1 MTKTELKEIMLKIQ
15 NECAL
20 EEPSKITY
28 FWNENNKVVFKFY
41 FDSLYLPDDLNLSD
55 EKKSERIKNL
65 FTNQNVYEFQDD
77 FNIIELNT
85 EEGWIK
91 VIPTDQNFKVVD
103 SYKDLKKKKED
114 DEKEESVV
122 LAGKR
127 LNENVALAEGMILRE
142 GGTNDHSDLIQA
154 DGLNTSQEE
163 QNKDAKS
170 QSKNSTEKKTTVL
183 KGKSIFICTVGNPFG
198 KSIEILS
205 QAFEANKAQ
214 TSFDTLIVIPT
225 YGKEFGIAKGGDFGF
240 KESVREALRKK
251 IFDQNWGL
259 NIFSLE
265 HQESR
270 EILKQSSKNDGD
282 DVLFFCAKSQLQEI
296 QSILGNDYK
305 INLPD
310 LFDIEEDDK
319 KVKVDN
325 KKEDQNQS
333 EDNKEDQSKEGKEEK
348 KDAGVANENLV
359 EKLKELPA
367 VLSADYIEGKGNIA
381 INIVE
386 AFMSDVEKIKEAAE
400 KDSKKPNKKNNDNK
414 NKPNETGKNDEQN
427 DEQADKTNSTENS
440 TVTKGQPAD
449 GKGNATGTAEVS
461 ADASASKPAAINASI
476 FLSPY
481 RIHRKLV
488 EKKQSEAYK
497 LETNADWD
505 YYFNKLL
512 GEKWVTAKKAY
523 TKSYQSIPQNVD
535 SEEFKTYFYLG
546 MIAYAYATSNKVL
559 ELDKPYIKNEKS
571 MEQQLINNPKP
582 KNQANSQRDREPGSE
597 DLKLNLDI
605 GFGTEE
611 LSNEKGGGGLI
622 VSNSNS
628 GGSGQVRTKGIKA
641 PDLSVKTGKDNIT
654 SKDDTEAPKSFPG
667 AALPFNLKIWA
678 LVDNQNIN
686 EADLEKLKKPKL
698 SK

>member
-1 MTKTELKEIMLKIQ
+1 MLKIQ

-28 FWNENNKVVFKFY
+28 FWNENGKVVFKFY
-41 FDSLYLPDDLNLSD
+41 FDSLYLPDDLNLSG

-127 LNENVALAEGMILRE
+127 LNESVALAEGMILRE
-142 GGTNDHSDLIQA
+142 GDSPNVLDQPPQEVSDTTVDAADKALTNNNKNKGT
-154 DGLNTSQEE
+154 T
-163 QNKDAKS
+163 
-170 QSKNSTEKKTTVL
+170 KKQTTVL

-198 KSIEILS
+198 KSIEVLS
-205 QAFEANKAQ
+205 NAFKGNEKQ
-214 TSFDTLIVIPT
+214 TQYDTLIVIPA

-265 HQESR
+265 HKEFR
-270 EILKQSSKNDGD
+270 EILKQSSENDGD
-282 DVLFFCAKSQLQEI
+282 DVLFYCAKSQKQEI
-296 QSILGNDYK
+296 QSILSNDYK
-305 INLPD
+305 INLRNF
-310 LFDIEEDDK
+310 FDIEEFY
-319 KVKVDN
+319 
-325 KKEDQNQS
+325 
-333 EDNKEDQSKEGKEEK
+333 KEDQSEEDKKEEK
-348 KDAGVANENLV
+348 DKEAVANENLI
-359 EKLKELPA
+359 KGLKELPA
-367 VLSADYIEGKGNIA
+367 VLSAAYIEGKENIA

-386 AFMSDVEKIKEAAE
+386 AFMADVEKIKEKAE
-400 KDSKKPNKKNNDNK
+400 KDSKNPKKNNDKSQEKNDAQNAKNK
-414 NKPNETGKNDEQN
+414 NGDAQT
-427 DEQADKTNSTENS
+427 DKTNSTTGTE
-440 TVTKGQPAD
+440 P
-449 GKGNATGTAEVS
+449 GKGGQSAEGTGTGTNDGNTSGSE
-461 ADASASKPAAINASI
+461 PAAINASI

-505 YYFNKLL
+505 FYFSKEI
-512 GEKWVTAKKAY
+512 GEKWVTAKKEY
-523 TKSYQSIPQNVD
+523 TKSYQSRPQNVD

-571 MEQQLINNPKP
+571 REQQLIDNPKP
-582 KNQANSQRDREPGSE
+582 KKDDPRRQREPGSE

-605 GFGTEE
+605 GSFGTEE
-611 LSNEKGGGGLI
+611 QANKGEGGGLI
-622 VSNSNS
+622 VNSNTNL
-628 GGSGQVRTKGIKA
+628 GGSGQVKTKNIKA

-654 SKDDTEAPKSFPG
+654 SKDDSEAPKSFPG

-678 LVDNQNIN
+678 LVDNSKIKDG
-686 EADLEKLKKPKL
+686 DLEKLKTAKL
-698 SK
+698 K

>member
-1 MTKTELKEIMLKIQ
+1 MLKIQ

-41 FDSLYLPDDLNLSD
+41 FDSLYLPDDLNLSG
-55 EKKSERIKNL
+55 EKRSERIKNL

-127 LNENVALAEGMILRE
+127 LNESVALAEGMILRE
-142 GGTNDHSDLIQA
+142 GDEMKAGDQVSIENGDNSTKDVKKALI
-154 DGLNTSQEE
+154 NN
-163 QNKDAKS
+163 NKD
-170 QSKNSTEKKTTVL
+170 KNSTEKKTTVL
-183 KGKSIFICTVGNPFG
+183 KGKVIFICTVGNPFG
-198 KSIEILS
+198 ESVKVLS
-205 QAFEANKAQ
+205 NAFEENKAQ
-214 TSFDTLIVIPT
+214 TQYDTLIVIPT

-240 KESVREALRKK
+240 KEAVREALRKK
-251 IFDQNWGL
+251 VFDQNWGL

-265 HQESR
+265 HQESL
-270 EILKQSSKNDGD
+270 EILQQSSKNDGD
-282 DVLFFCAKSQLQEI
+282 DVLFYCAKSQKQEI
-296 QSILGNDYK
+296 QSILSNDYK
-305 INLPD
+305 INLRNFSDTEKEHDD
-310 LFDIEEDDK
+310 L
-319 KVKVDN
+319 
-325 KKEDQNQS
+325 S
-333 EDNKEDQSKEGKEEK
+333 
-348 KDAGVANENLV
+348 

-367 VLSADYIEGKGNIA
+367 VLSADYIEGKENIA

-386 AFMSDVEKIKEAAE
+386 AFMADVEKIKEAAE
-400 KDSKKPNKKNNDNK
+400 EDSKNPKKNNDNK
-414 NKPNETGKNDEQN
+414 NKPNETGKPNDQNTEQQG
-427 DEQADKTNSTENS
+427 E
-440 TVTKGQPAD
+440 G
-449 GKGNATGTAEVS
+449 
-461 ADASASKPAAINASI
+461 SKPAEGTGTDDGSVNEPLDQESI

-505 YYFNKLL
+505 YYFKKLL
-512 GEKWVTAKKAY
+512 GEKWVTAKKEY

-535 SEEFKTYFYLG
+535 SEEFKAYFYLG

-571 MEQQLINNPKP
+571 MEQQLIDNPKP
-582 KNQANSQRDREPGSE
+582 KKQSDPQRGRETGSE

-605 GFGTEE
+605 GFGTEGQ
-611 LSNEKGGGGLI
+611 NNVKGGGGLI
-622 VSNSNS
+622 VNDTNS
-628 GGSGQVRTKGIKA
+628 GGSGQVKTKNIKA

-654 SKDDTEAPKSFPG
+654 SKDDSEAPKSFPG

-678 LVDNQNIN
+678 LVDNSKIS
-686 EADLEKLKKPKL
+686 DLEKLKTTKIEKKPK
-698 SK
+698 K

>member
-28 FWNENNKVVFKFY
+28 FWNENGKVVFKFY

-142 GGTNDHSDLIQA
+142 GDADVSQADQIQA
-154 DGLNTSQEE
+154 DGLNISQKQ
-163 QNKDAKS
+163 QNQDTKF
-170 QSKNSTEKKTTVL
+170 QSKDSTKKQTTVL

-198 KSIEILS
+198 KSIEVLS
-205 QAFEANKAQ
+205 NAFKGNEKQ
-214 TSFDTLIVIPT
+214 TNYDTLIVIPT

-265 HQESR
+265 HEESR
-270 EILKQSSKNDGD
+270 EILKQSSTNDGD
-282 DVLFFCAKSQLQEI
+282 DVLFYCAKSQKQEI
-296 QSILGNDYK
+296 QSILSNDYK
-305 INLPD
+305 INLQNF
-310 LFDIEEDDK
+310 FDTEKEHDDI
-319 KVKVDN
+319 
-325 KKEDQNQS
+325 S
-333 EDNKEDQSKEGKEEK
+333 
-348 KDAGVANENLV
+348 
-359 EKLKELPA
+359 EKLKNLPP

-381 INIVE
+381 TAIVE
-386 AFMSDVEKIKEAAE
+386 AFMADVEKIKEAAE
-400 KDSKKPNKKNNDNK
+400 ADSKKPDKKNNDKSQEKNDTQNAKNK
-414 NKPNETGKNDEQN
+414 NGDAQNETNPNEQGSQSAE
-427 DEQADKTNSTENS
+427 
-440 TVTKGQPAD
+440 G
-449 GKGNATGTAEVS
+449 TGTGTNDGNTSGSES
-461 ADASASKPAAINASI
+461 AAINASI

-497 LETNADWD
+497 LETNEDWD
-505 YYFNKLL
+505 SYFSKEI
-512 GEKWVTAKKAY
+512 GEKWVTAKKEYA
-523 TKSYQSIPQNVD
+523 KSYQSMPQNVD

-571 MEQQLINNPKP
+571 MEQQLIDNPKP
-582 KNQANSQRDREPGSE
+582 KNQANTQRGREPGSE

-605 GFGTEE
+605 GSFGTEE
-611 LSNEKGGGGLI
+611 QANKGGSGGLI
-622 VSNSNS
+622 VNDANY
-628 GGSGQVRTKGIKA
+628 GGSGQVKTKNIKA
-641 PDLSVKTGKDNIT
+641 PDLSVKAGKDNIT
-654 SKDDTEAPKSFPG
+654 SKDDSEAPKSFPG

-678 LVDNQNIN
+678 LVDNSKIKDG
-686 EADLEKLKKPKL
+686 DLEKLKTAKIEKKPTK
-698 SK
+698 K

>member
-55 EKKSERIKNL
+55 EKRSERIKNL

-142 GGTNDHSDLIQA
+142 VDEVTQIDTSGNSNAGAREIKTALTND
-154 DGLNTSQEE
+154 NK
-163 QNKDAKS
+163 NKD
-170 QSKNSTEKKTTVL
+170 STKKQTTVL
-183 KGKSIFICTVGNPFG
+183 KGKVIFICTVGNPFG
-198 KSIEILS
+198 KSIEVLS
-205 QAFEANKAQ
+205 KAFEENKAQ
-214 TSFDTLIVIPT
+214 SEYDTLIVIPT

-251 IFDQNWGL
+251 VFDQNWGL

-265 HQESR
+265 HEESR

-282 DVLFFCAKSQLQEI
+282 DVLFYCAKSQKQEI
-296 QSILGNDYK
+296 QSILSNDYK
-305 INLPD
+305 INLRNFSDTEKVHDD
-310 LFDIEEDDK
+310 L
-319 KVKVDN
+319 
-325 KKEDQNQS
+325 S
-333 EDNKEDQSKEGKEEK
+333 
-348 KDAGVANENLV
+348 
-359 EKLKELPA
+359 EKLKELPP
-367 VLSADYIEGKGNIA
+367 VLSNSYGMHSENATE
-381 INIVE
+381 IVE
-386 AFMSDVEKIKEAAE
+386 AFMADVEKIKNQAE
-400 KDSKKPNKKNNDNK
+400 KDSKKPNKKNNDNNDK
-414 NKPNETGKNDEQN
+414 NKKNDETNAEKDGNKNVDQS
-427 DEQADKTNSTENS
+427 KTNQTGQSSES
-440 TVTKGQPAD
+440 TVTGTEE
-449 GKGNATGTAEVS
+449 GGNANGNSSE
-461 ADASASKPAAINASI
+461 PAAINASI

-481 RIHRKLV
+481 RKHRKLV

-512 GEKWVTAKKAY
+512 GEKWVTAKKEY
-523 TKSYQSIPQNVD
+523 TKSYQSMPQNVD
-535 SEEFKTYFYLG
+535 NDEFKNYLSLG
-546 MIAYAYATSNKVL
+546 MLAYTYAASNKVL
-559 ELDKPYIKNEKS
+559 ELDKPYIKNEKN
-571 MEQQLINNPKP
+571 MEIQLIDNPKP
-582 KNQANSQRDREPGSE
+582 KKQSDPQRDREPGSE

-628 GGSGQVRTKGIKA
+628 GGSGQVRTKSIKA

-654 SKDDTEAPKSFPG
+654 SKDDSEAPKSFPG

-678 LVDNQNIN
+678 LVTKANVNKGD
-686 EADLEKLKKPKL
+686 LKKTEAKIPEQK

>member
-1 MTKTELKEIMLKIQ
+1 MLKIQ

-28 FWNENNKVVFKFY
+28 FWNENGKVVFKFY
-41 FDSLYLPDDLNLSD
+41 FDSLYLPDDLNLTG
-55 EKKSERIKNL
+55 EKRSERIKNL

-114 DEKEESVV
+114 DEKEESVT

-127 LNENVALAEGMILRE
+127 LNESVALAEGMILRE
-142 GGTNDHSDLIQA
+142 GGDQVNARDQVTIENSDNTTKGVKTALTN
-154 DGLNTSQEE
+154 NK
-163 QNKDAKS
+163 NKDT
-170 QSKNSTEKKTTVL
+170 TEKKTTVL
-183 KGKSIFICTVGNPFG
+183 KGKVIFICTVGNPFG
-198 KSIEILS
+198 KSIEVLS
-205 QAFEANKAQ
+205 NAFKGKEKQ
-214 TSFDTLIVIPT
+214 TIYDTLIVIPT

-240 KESVREALRKK
+240 KESVREVLRKK

-270 EILKQSSKNDGD
+270 EILKQSSENDEK
-282 DVLFFCAKSQLQEI
+282 DVLFYCTTNQRQEI
-296 QSILGNDYK
+296 QSILSNDYK
-305 INLPD
+305 INLPN
-310 LFDIEEDDK
+310 LFEIEDEYKKDDK
-319 KVKVDN
+319 K
-325 KKEDQNQS
+325 EDDQS
-333 EDNKEDQSKEGKEEK
+333 EDKKPEK
-348 KDAGVANENLV
+348 KDEEDVANENLI
-359 EKLKELPA
+359 KGLKELPA
-367 VLSADYIEGKGNIA
+367 VLSADYIEGKENIA

-386 AFMSDVEKIKEAAE
+386 AFMADVEKIKEKAE
-400 KDSKKPNKKNNDNK
+400 KDSKNPKKNNDKTDQEK
-414 NKPNETGKNDEQN
+414 NKGKEGEQT
-427 DEQADKTNSTENS
+427 DKTNPSDT
-440 TVTKGQPAD
+440 GQQGSQGEAD
-449 GKGNATGTAEVS
+449 DGSLDEPLEQES
-461 ADASASKPAAINASI
+461 L

-481 RIHRKLV
+481 RKHRRLA

-505 YYFNKLL
+505 FYFSKEI
-512 GEKWVTAKKAY
+512 GEKWVTAKKEYA
-523 TKSYQSIPQNVD
+523 KSYQSRPQNVD

-571 MEQQLINNPKP
+571 MEQQLLANPKP
-582 KNQANSQRDREPGSE
+582 KKQSNSQRGRETGSE

-605 GFGTEE
+605 GSFGTDEQKNTGKE
-611 LSNEKGGGGLI
+611 GGGLI
-622 VSNSNS
+622 VNDTNS
-628 GGSGQVRTKGIKA
+628 GGSGQVKTKNIKA

-678 LVDNQNIN
+678 LVDNPKI
-686 EADLEKLKKPKL
+686 EDSDLEKIG
-698 SK
+698 SKISK

>member
-1 MTKTELKEIMLKIQ
+1 MLKIQ

-28 FWNENNKVVFKFY
+28 FWNENGKVVFKFY
-41 FDSLYLPDDLNLSD
+41 FDSLYLPDDLNLSG
-55 EKKSERIKNL
+55 EKRSERIKNL

-114 DEKEESVV
+114 DEKEESVF

-142 GGTNDHSDLIQA
+142 GDTQVQGETKIDTSGSGAEIKDQERSGLADTNK
-154 DGLNTSQEE
+154 
-163 QNKDAKS
+163 NKD
-170 QSKNSTEKKTTVL
+170 TTKKQTTVL

-198 KSIEILS
+198 KSIEVLS
-205 QAFEANKAQ
+205 KAFEDNKEQ
-214 TSFDTLIVIPT
+214 TEYDTLIVIPT

-265 HQESR
+265 HKESR
-270 EILKQSSKNDGD
+270 EILQQSSKNDGD
-282 DVLFFCAKSQLQEI
+282 DVLFFCAKSQQQEI
-296 QSILGNDYK
+296 QSILSNDYK
-305 INLPD
+305 INLQN
-310 LFDIEEDDK
+310 FFSIEKFHEKDTN
-319 KVKVDN
+319 KV
-325 KKEDQNQS
+325 EF
-333 EDNKEDQSKEGKEEK
+333 
-348 KDAGVANENLV
+348 L

-367 VLSADYIEGKGNIA
+367 VLSADYIEGKKNIA

-386 AFMSDVEKIKEAAE
+386 AFMADVEKIKEAAE
-400 KDSKKPNKKNNDNK
+400 EDSKKPNKKNNDNNDK
-414 NKPNETGKNDEQN
+414 NKKNDETNTQDN
-427 DEQADKTNSTENS
+427 KNGEQDKTNSTENEQ
-440 TVTKGQPAD
+440 G
-449 GKGNATGTAEVS
+449 
-461 ADASASKPAAINASI
+461 SKPAEGGQADDGSMGEPLEQESI

-481 RIHRKLV
+481 RKHRKLV
-488 EKKQSEAYK
+488 EKKQSETYK

-505 YYFNKLL
+505 FYFSKEI
-512 GEKWVTAKKAY
+512 GEKWVTAKKEY
-523 TKSYQSIPQNVD
+523 TKSYQSRPQNVD

-571 MEQQLINNPKP
+571 MEQQLIDNPKP
-582 KNQANSQRDREPGSE
+582 KKQSDTQRGREPGSE

-605 GFGTEE
+605 GSFGTDEQKNTNKE
-611 LSNEKGGGGLI
+611 GGLI
-622 VSNSNS
+622 VNDANY
-628 GGSGQVRTKGIKA
+628 GGSGQVKTKNIKA
-641 PDLSVKTGKDNIT
+641 PDLSVKKGKDNIT
-654 SKDDTEAPKSFPG
+654 SKDPEAPKSFPG

-678 LVDNQNIN
+678 LVGMDNSKIK
-686 EADLEKLKKPKL
+686 EDGDLEKIGSKIKK
-698 SK
+698 

>member
-28 FWNENNKVVFKFY
+28 FWNENGKVVFKFY
-41 FDSLYLPDDLNLSD
+41 FDSLYLPDDLNLSG
-55 EKKSERIKNL
+55 EKRSERIKNL

-142 GGTNDHSDLIQA
+142 GDTQVQGETKIDTSGSGAEIKDQERSGLADTNK
-154 DGLNTSQEE
+154 
-163 QNKDAKS
+163 NKD
-170 QSKNSTEKKTTVL
+170 STKKQTTVL
-183 KGKSIFICTVGNPFG
+183 KGKVIFICTVGNPFG
-198 KSIEILS
+198 KSIEVLS
-205 QAFEANKAQ
+205 KAFKDNEKQ
-214 TSFDTLIVIPT
+214 TQYDTLIVIPA

-265 HQESR
+265 HKESR
-270 EILKQSSKNDGD
+270 EILRQSSENDGD
-282 DVLFFCAKSQLQEI
+282 DVLFYCAKSQKQEI
-296 QSILGNDYK
+296 QSILSNDYK
-305 INLPD
+305 INLRNFSD
-310 LFDIEEDDK
+310 TEKVHDDI
-319 KVKVDN
+319 
-325 KKEDQNQS
+325 S
-333 EDNKEDQSKEGKEEK
+333 
-348 KDAGVANENLV
+348 
-359 EKLKELPA
+359 EKLKELPP
-367 VLSADYIEGKGNIA
+367 VLSESYINNKDVTGI
-381 INIVE
+381 IE
-386 AFMSDVEKIKEAAE
+386 AFMSDVEKIKDQAEA
-400 KDSKKPNKKNNDNK
+400 DSKNPKKNNDNSQK
-414 NKPNETGKNDEQN
+414 KNDTQN
-427 DEQADKTNSTENS
+427 AENKNRDTQNSTDQ
-440 TVTKGQPAD
+440 G
-449 GKGNATGTAEVS
+449 
-461 ADASASKPAAINASI
+461 SKPAEGTGTSTDDGSVSEPMDDSI

-481 RIHRKLV
+481 RKHRKLV

-505 YYFNKLL
+505 FYFSKEI
-512 GEKWVTAKKAY
+512 GEKWVTAKKEY

-546 MIAYAYATSNKVL
+546 MIAYTYATSNKVL

-571 MEQQLINNPKP
+571 MEQQLIDNPKP
-582 KNQANSQRDREPGSE
+582 KKQSDPQRPKEPGSE

-605 GFGTEE
+605 GSLGTEE
-611 LSNEKGGGGLI
+611 QKNTSSSGGLI
-622 VSNSNS
+622 VNSNANL
-628 GGSGQVRTKGIKA
+628 GGSGQVKTKNIKT
-641 PDLSVKTGKDNIT
+641 PDLSVKTGKDSIT
-654 SKDDTEAPKSFPG
+654 SKDDSEAPKSFPG

-678 LVDNQNIN
+678 LVDNSKI
-686 EADLEKLKKPKL
+686 EKDSDLEKLKTAKIEKKPTK
-698 SK
+698 K

>member
-1 MTKTELKEIMLKIQ
+1 MLKIQ

-55 EKKSERIKNL
+55 EKRSERIKNL

-142 GGTNDHSDLIQA
+142 EDSLKGVNPDVSGS
-154 DGLNTSQEE
+154 GEE
-163 QNKDAKS
+163 QEKQERSGITNKTNNNKD
-170 QSKNSTEKKTTVL
+170 TTKKQTTVL

-198 KSIEILS
+198 KSIKVLS
-205 QAFEANKAQ
+205 NAFGNNKAQ
-214 TSFDTLIVIPT
+214 TTFDTLIVIPT

-251 IFDQNWGL
+251 VFDQNWGL

-270 EILKQSSKNDGD
+270 EILKQSSENDGD
-282 DVLFFCAKSQLQEI
+282 DVLFYCTTNQRQEI
-296 QSILGNDYK
+296 QSILSNDYK
-305 INLPD
+305 INLPN
-310 LFDIEEDDK
+310 FFEIEEDDK
-319 KVKVDN
+319 KEDDQSED
-325 KKEDQNQS
+325 KKEDQS
-333 EDNKEDQSKEGKEEK
+333 EEK
-348 KDAGVANENLV
+348 DVEAVANENLI
-359 EKLKELPA
+359 KGLKELPA
-367 VLSADYIEGKGNIA
+367 VLSADYIEGKENIA

-386 AFMSDVEKIKEAAE
+386 AFMADVEKIKEAAE
-400 KDSKKPNKKNNDNK
+400 EDSKNPKKNNDKTNQEK
-414 NKPNETGKNDEQN
+414 NGDKEGEQT
-427 DEQADKTNSTENS
+427 DKTNTATETEQS
-440 TVTKGQPAD
+440 GQQAD
-449 GKGNATGTAEVS
+449 GKGTATEVS
-461 ADASASKPAAINASI
+461 ADGSSSEPVAKGESI

-481 RIHRKLV
+481 RKHRRLV

-512 GEKWVTAKKAY
+512 GDEKWVAAKKEY
-523 TKSYQSIPQNVD
+523 TKSYQSMPQNVD
-535 SEEFKTYFYLG
+535 SDEFKNYLSLG
-546 MIAYAYATSNKVL
+546 MLAYTYATSNKVL

-571 MEQQLINNPKP
+571 MEQQLIDNPKP
-582 KNQANSQRDREPGSE
+582 KKQSDPQRGREPGSE

-605 GFGTEE
+605 GSFGTEE
-611 LSNEKGGGGLI
+611 QTNAKSSGGLI
-622 VSNSNS
+622 VNDTNY
-628 GGSGQVRTKGIKA
+628 GGSGQIKTKNIKT
-641 PDLSVKTGKDNIT
+641 PDLSVKAGKDNIT
-654 SKDDTEAPKSFPG
+654 SKDDSEAPKSFPG

-678 LVDNQNIN
+678 LVT
-686 EADLEKLKKPKL
+686 EANVNKGDLEKTEAKIPEQK

>member
-41 FDSLYLPDDLNLSD
+41 FDSLYLPDDLNLSG
-55 EKKSERIKNL
+55 EKRSERIKNL

-142 GGTNDHSDLIQA
+142 GGTNDQA
-154 DGLNTSQEE
+154 NQIPVSGDQGFEGQED
-163 QNKDAKS
+163 QNKNAKS
-170 QSKNSTEKKTTVL
+170 QPKDSTEKKTTVL

-198 KSIEILS
+198 ESVKVLS
-205 QAFEANKAQ
+205 DAFENNKAQ
-214 TSFDTLIVIPT
+214 TSFDTLIVIPA
-225 YGKEFGIAKGGDFGF
+225 YGKEFGIAKEGDFGF
-240 KESVREALRKK
+240 KEAVRHALRKK

-282 DVLFFCAKSQLQEI
+282 DVSFYCSKSQKQEI
-296 QSILGNDYK
+296 QSILSNDYK
-305 INLPD
+305 INLRNFSD
-310 LFDIEEDDK
+310 T
-319 KVKVDN
+319 
-325 KKEDQNQS
+325 
-333 EDNKEDQSKEGKEEK
+333 EK
-348 KDAGVANENLV
+348 KHDDIS

-367 VLSADYIEGKGNIA
+367 VLSESYINDIDVTK
-381 INIVE
+381 IVE
-386 AFMSDVEKIKEAAE
+386 AFMADVEKIKNQAE
-400 KDSKKPNKKNNDNK
+400 EDSKNPKKNNDKSQEKNDTQNAENK
-414 NKPNETGKNDEQN
+414 NGDAQN
-427 DEQADKTNSTENS
+427 KTNSTENS
-440 TVTKGQPAD
+440 TD
-449 GKGNATGTAEVS
+449 TGTSTGSGTVTDDGSVGEQLE
-461 ADASASKPAAINASI
+461 DESI

-481 RIHRKLV
+481 RKHRKLV

-505 YYFNKLL
+505 FYFSKEI
-512 GEKWVTAKKAY
+512 GEKWANAKKEY
-523 TKSYQSIPQNVD
+523 IKSYQSIPQNVD

-571 MEQQLINNPKP
+571 MEQQLIDNPKP
-582 KNQANSQRDREPGSE
+582 KKNDPQRPREPGSE

-605 GFGTEE
+605 GNLDTDEQKNT
-611 LSNEKGGGGLI
+611 SSSGGLI
-622 VSNSNS
+622 VNSNANL
-628 GGSGQVRTKGIKA
+628 GGSGQVKTKNIKA
-641 PDLSVKTGKDNIT
+641 PDLSVKAGKDDFT
-654 SKDDTEAPKSFPG
+654 SNEKEAPKSFPG
-667 AALPFNLKIWA
+667 AALPYNLKIWA
-678 LVDNQNIN
+678 LVDNSEITDS
-686 EADLEKLKKPKL
+686 DLEKLKTPKIEKKPTK
-698 SK
+698 K

>member
-1 MTKTELKEIMLKIQ
+1 MLKIQ

-28 FWNENNKVVFKFY
+28 FWNENGKVVFKFY
-41 FDSLYLPDDLNLSD
+41 FDSLYLPDDLNLSG
-55 EKKSERIKNL
+55 EKRSERIKNL

-142 GGTNDHSDLIQA
+142 GDTQVQGETKIDTSGSGAEIKDQERSGLADTNK
-154 DGLNTSQEE
+154 
-163 QNKDAKS
+163 NKD
-170 QSKNSTEKKTTVL
+170 STKKQTTVL
-183 KGKSIFICTVGNPFG
+183 KGKVIFICTVGNPFG
-198 KSIEILS
+198 KSIEVLS
-205 QAFEANKAQ
+205 KAFKDNEKQ
-214 TSFDTLIVIPT
+214 TQYDTLIVIPA

-265 HQESR
+265 HKESR
-270 EILKQSSKNDGD
+270 EILRQSSENDGD
-282 DVLFFCAKSQLQEI
+282 DVLFYCAKSQKQEI
-296 QSILGNDYK
+296 QSILSNDYK
-305 INLPD
+305 INLRNFSD
-310 LFDIEEDDK
+310 TEKVHDDI
-319 KVKVDN
+319 
-325 KKEDQNQS
+325 S
-333 EDNKEDQSKEGKEEK
+333 
-348 KDAGVANENLV
+348 
-359 EKLKELPA
+359 EKLKELPP
-367 VLSADYIEGKGNIA
+367 VLSESYINNKDVTGI
-381 INIVE
+381 IE
-386 AFMSDVEKIKEAAE
+386 AFMSDVEKIKDQAEA
-400 KDSKKPNKKNNDNK
+400 DSKNPKKNNDNSQK
-414 NKPNETGKNDEQN
+414 KNDTQN
-427 DEQADKTNSTENS
+427 AENKNRDTQNSTDQ
-440 TVTKGQPAD
+440 G
-449 GKGNATGTAEVS
+449 
-461 ADASASKPAAINASI
+461 SKPAEGTGTSTDDGSVSEPMDDSI

-481 RIHRKLV
+481 RKHRKLV

-505 YYFNKLL
+505 FYFSKEI
-512 GEKWVTAKKAY
+512 GEKWVTAKKEY

-546 MIAYAYATSNKVL
+546 MIAYTYATSNKVL

-571 MEQQLINNPKP
+571 MEQQLIDNPKP
-582 KNQANSQRDREPGSE
+582 KKQSDPQRPKEPGSE

-605 GFGTEE
+605 GSLGTEE
-611 LSNEKGGGGLI
+611 QKNTSSSGGLI
-622 VSNSNS
+622 VNSNANL
-628 GGSGQVRTKGIKA
+628 GGSGQVKTKNIKT
-641 PDLSVKTGKDNIT
+641 PDLSVKTGKDSIT
-654 SKDDTEAPKSFPG
+654 SKDDSEAPKSFPG

-678 LVDNQNIN
+678 LVDNSKI
-686 EADLEKLKKPKL
+686 EKDSDLEKLKTAKIEKKPTK
-698 SK
+698 K

>member
-41 FDSLYLPDDLNLSD
+41 FDSLYLPDDLNLSG
-55 EKKSERIKNL
+55 EKRSERIKNL

-114 DEKEESVV
+114 DEKEESVT

-127 LNENVALAEGMILRE
+127 LNESVALAEGMILRE
-142 GGTNDHSDLIQA
+142 IDHLEGVKPD
-154 DGLNTSQEE
+154 TSGSGEE
-163 QNKDAKS
+163 QEKQERSGITNKTNKDKD
-170 QSKNSTEKKTTVL
+170 STKKQTTVL
-183 KGKSIFICTVGNPFG
+183 KGKVIFICTVGNPFG
-198 KSIEILS
+198 KSIEVLS
-205 QAFEANKAQ
+205 KAFEENKAQ
-214 TSFDTLIVIPT
+214 SEYDTLIVIPT

-251 IFDQNWGL
+251 VFDQNWGL

-265 HQESR
+265 HKESR
-270 EILKQSSKNDGD
+270 EILKQSSENDGN
-282 DVLFFCAKSQLQEI
+282 DVLFFCAKSQKQEI
-296 QSILGNDYK
+296 QSILSNDYK
-305 INLPD
+305 INLRNFSDTEKVHDD
-310 LFDIEEDDK
+310 L
-319 KVKVDN
+319 
-325 KKEDQNQS
+325 S
-333 EDNKEDQSKEGKEEK
+333 
-348 KDAGVANENLV
+348 
-359 EKLKELPA
+359 EKLKELPP
-367 VLSADYIEGKGNIA
+367 VLSNSYGMHSENATE
-381 INIVE
+381 IVE
-386 AFMSDVEKIKEAAE
+386 AFMADVEKIKEAAE
-400 KDSKKPNKKNNDNK
+400 KDSKNPKKNNDNK
-414 NKPNETGKNDEQN
+414 NKPNETGKPNNQNTEQQG
-427 DEQADKTNSTENS
+427 EESK
-440 TVTKGQPAD
+440 PAD
-449 GKGNATGTAEVS
+449 GKGTITGTAEVS
-461 ADASASKPAAINASI
+461 ADGSEPAAKKDSI

-512 GEKWVTAKKAY
+512 GEKWVTAKKEY

-535 SEEFKTYFYLG
+535 SDEFKNYLRLG
-546 MIAYAYATSNKVL
+546 MLAYTYATSNKVL
-559 ELDKPYIKNEKS
+559 ELDKPYIKNEKIREDQIRDKGFGKDS
-571 MEQQLINNPKP
+571 GKETRPKD
-582 KNQANSQRDREPGSE
+582 QGSA
-597 DLKLNLDI
+597 DLKIDFD
-605 GFGTEE
+605 FGTEE
-611 LSNEKGGGGLI
+611 QKNNGQPSGLI

-628 GGSGQVRTKGIKA
+628 GGSGQVRTKNIKA
-641 PDLSVKTGKDNIT
+641 PDLSVKTGKDDFT
-654 SKDDTEAPKSFPG
+654 SNEKEAPKSFPG
-667 AALPFNLKIWA
+667 AALPYNLKIWA
-678 LVDNQNIN
+678 LVT
-686 EADLEKLKKPKL
+686 EANVNKDDLKKTEEKIPKQK

>member
-1 MTKTELKEIMLKIQ
+1 MLKIQ

-28 FWNENNKVVFKFY
+28 FWNENGKVVFKFY
-41 FDSLYLPDDLNLSD
+41 FDSLYLPDDLNLSG
-55 EKKSERIKNL
+55 EKRSERIKNL

-142 GGTNDHSDLIQA
+142 GDTNVDQIPA
-154 DGLNTSQEE
+154 DGRQDISQNQ
-163 QNKDAKS
+163 QNKETKQQPKD
-170 QSKNSTEKKTTVL
+170 STKKQTTVL
-183 KGKSIFICTVGNPFG
+183 KGKVIFICTVGNPFG
-198 KSIEILS
+198 KSVEVLS
-205 QAFEANKAQ
+205 NAFKDNKEQ
-214 TSFDTLIVIPT
+214 TQYDTLIVIPT

-270 EILKQSSKNDGD
+270 EILKQSSENDED
-282 DVLFFCAKSQLQEI
+282 DVLFYCAKNQKQEI
-296 QSILGNDYK
+296 QSILSNDYK
-305 INLPD
+305 INLRNFSD
-310 LFDIEEDDK
+310 TEKVYDDI
-319 KVKVDN
+319 
-325 KKEDQNQS
+325 S
-333 EDNKEDQSKEGKEEK
+333 
-348 KDAGVANENLV
+348 

-367 VLSADYIEGKGNIA
+367 VLSESYVNGDVTKII
-381 INIVE
+381 E
-386 AFMSDVEKIKEAAE
+386 AFMKDVEKIKEAAE
-400 KDSKKPNKKNNDNK
+400 ADSKKPNKKNKDNSQEKDGDK
-414 NKPNETGKNDEQN
+414 NGDAQN
-427 DEQADKTNSTENS
+427 KTNSTENEQ
-440 TVTKGQPAD
+440 G
-449 GKGNATGTAEVS
+449 
-461 ADASASKPAAINASI
+461 SKPAEGGQADDGSVSEPLEDESI

-481 RIHRKLV
+481 RKHRKLV

-505 YYFNKLL
+505 FYFSKEI
-512 GEKWVTAKKAY
+512 GEKWVTAKKEY
-523 TKSYQSIPQNVD
+523 TKSYQSRPQNVD

-571 MEQQLINNPKP
+571 MEQQLIDNPKP
-582 KNQANSQRDREPGSE
+582 KKQSNSQRPREPGSE

-605 GFGTEE
+605 GSLGTEE
-611 LSNEKGGGGLI
+611 QKNTSSSGGLI
-622 VSNSNS
+622 ANSNTNL
-628 GGSGQVRTKGIKA
+628 GGSGQVKTKNIKA
-641 PDLSVKTGKDNIT
+641 PDLSVKTGKDDFT
-654 SKDDTEAPKSFPG
+654 SNEKEAPKSFPG

-678 LVDNQNIN
+678 LVDMDNLKIK
-686 EADLEKLKKPKL
+686 EDGDLEKIGSKIKK
-698 SK
+698 